1 MDTYEYVSCG
11 IYYTYEYVSSG
22 IQYTKYYTEYGT
34 ACLVSTYSMV
44 SMRVLPSLA
53 AGNEGPK

>member
-11 IYYTYEYVSSG
+11 IYYTYEYVSCG

-34 ACLVSTYSMV
+34 ACLVSTYSMLYTEH
-44 SMRVLPSLA
+44 VLLLSTA
-53 AGNEGPK
+53 